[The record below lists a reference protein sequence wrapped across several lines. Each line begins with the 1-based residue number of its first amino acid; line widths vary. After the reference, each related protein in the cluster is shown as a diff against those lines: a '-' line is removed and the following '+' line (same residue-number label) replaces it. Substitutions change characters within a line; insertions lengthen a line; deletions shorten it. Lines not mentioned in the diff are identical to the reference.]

1 LGLIYGLSFRIQAA
15 ASYFPQS
22 WVKKKRFDIIF
33 GGFDAFCVLW
43 VHSKKNLWSK
53 TTKFFDK
60 GKAVLVNRGLLT
72 LFKKVTLYWKIQK
85 MLGLKLVNFMGKGI
99 EFLPQ
104 TKKI

>member
-1 LGLIYGLSFRIQAA
+1 MDSMFLYPWIMVVKGSVDFIQMMQLPE
-15 ASYFPQS
+15 F
-22 WVKKKRFDIIF
+22 
-33 GGFDAFCVLW
+33 L
-43 VHSKKNLWSK
+43 KKNLWSK